1 MIALK
6 RNKARQAIFLNK
18 SGEYAFDGLV
28 KFVLVNNEIASDF
41 SLLIF
46 AFIMD
51 YKVVRQA

>member
-1 MIALK
+1 VI
-6 RNKARQAIFLNK
+6 
-18 SGEYAFDGLV
+18 
-28 KFVLVNNEIASDF
+28 NEIASNF